1 MNWMEEHDSVF
12 CREIIF
18 VNPFSAKKKSVQ
30 RSALWQKVADTLN
43 GITDPVFYVDK
54 RSVRD
59 HIGVLVQRFKR
70 KKAKELKESGT
81 NPTKTEVDVAIE
93 QIIAME
99 ESADEQHDLEDGEK
113 KDKMEGDRLKAEE
126 MRRTAIET
134 MGKTQK
140 RKSEEGQSK
149 AKKCRRSGSET
160 VEFLKLKAEQDM
172 NVKKQELD
180 LRKQEQE
187 QEQMVEAQNQ
197 QRDMFKQMIKQQ
209 QEQQK
214 QMHDMQSLLMLQQ
227 QQQTTALMKIIE
239 TLVPK

>member
-1 MNWMEEHDSVF
+1 MNWTEEHDSVF

-43 GITDPVFYVDK
+43 SITDPVFYVDK

-70 KKAKELKESGT
+70 KEAKELKESGT

-99 ESADEQHDLEDGEK
+99 VCRWAARPGRRRKTGQDGGRQTESRRNAQDCYGDNGENTEEKVRGGPEQGKEMQK
-113 KDKMEGDRLKAEE
+113 KWEWNGRVS
-126 MRRTAIET
+126 
-134 MGKTQK
+134 KTK
-140 RKSEEGQSK
+140 
-149 AKKCRRSGSET
+149 T
-160 VEFLKLKAEQDM
+160 
-172 NVKKQELD
+172 
-180 LRKQEQE
+180 
-187 QEQMVEAQNQ
+187 QNQ
-197 QRDMFKQMIKQQ
+197 QRDMFKQTIKQQ

-227 QQQTTALMKIIE
+227 HQQTTALMKIIE

>member
-1 MNWMEEHDSVF
+1 MNWTEEHDSVF

-43 GITDPVFYVDK
+43 SITDPVFYVDK

-59 HIGVLVQRFKR
+59 HIGILVQRFKR
-70 KKAKELKESGT
+70 KEAKELKESGT

-126 MRRTAIET
+126 MRRTAMET

-140 RKSEEGQSK
+140 RNPRRGRAKQRNAEEVG
-149 AKKCRRSGSET
+149 
-160 VEFLKLKAEQDM
+160 
-172 NVKKQELD
+172 VKRLS
-180 LRKQEQE
+180 
-187 QEQMVEAQNQ
+187 
-197 QRDMFKQMIKQQ
+197 F
-209 QEQQK
+209 
-214 QMHDMQSLLMLQQ
+214 
-227 QQQTTALMKIIE
+227 
-239 TLVPK
+239 

>member
-1 MNWMEEHDSVF
+1 MNWTDEHDSIF

-43 GITDPVFYVDK
+43 SITDPVFYVDK

-70 KKAKELKESGT
+70 KEAKELKESGT
-81 NPTKTEVDVAIE
+81 HPTKTDVDVAIE
-93 QIIAME
+93 QIVAME
-99 ESADEQHDLEDGEK
+99 ESADEQHDLEDGENL
-113 KDKMEGDRLKAEE
+113 DKMEGDRLKAEE
-126 MRRTAIET
+126 MRRTAL
-134 MGKTQK
+134 GKTQK

-149 AKKCRRSGSET
+149 AKECRRSGSET

-172 NVKKQELD
+172 CVKNQEFQ
-180 LRKQEQE
+180 LRKHE

-209 QEQQK
+209 QE
-214 QMHDMQSLLMLQQ
+214 
-227 QQQTTALMKIIE
+227 
-239 TLVPK
+239 